1 MDRFKMFNAFFIIL
15 IVGILATSI
24 CSIHLNN
31 KKENVI
37 QRDTIIVNVT
47 DSTLVLQN
55 YSLCHEIDS
64 LQNQLIK
71 VEDELNI
78 AIFKLER
85 IRNYNEIAKNGNN
98 IKYLRGW
105 INRVLD
111 E

>member
-1 MDRFKMFNAFFIIL
+1 MDRFKMFNTFFIIL
-15 IVGILATSI
+15 IIGILATSV
-24 CSIHLNN
+24 CCIHLNN
-31 KKENVI
+31 KKENII
-37 QRDTIIVNVT
+37 QRDTITVSVT
-47 DSTLVLQN
+47 DSSLVLQN
-55 YSLCHEIDS
+55 YSLCHTIDS
-64 LQNQLIK
+64 LQNQIIK

>member
-1 MDRFKMFNAFFIIL
+1 MREFIIGVL
-15 IVGILATSI
+15 ISLIMFIGVFCTHKAFTRLQDD
-24 CSIHLNN
+24 
-31 KKENVI
+31 VI

-55 YSLCHEIDS
+55 YTLCHEIDS

>member
-1 MDRFKMFNAFFIIL
+1 MREFIIGVLISL
-15 IVGILATSI
+15 IVFVGVFCTHKAFNRLQDDI
-24 CSIHLNN
+24 
-31 KKENVI
+31 I

-55 YSLCHEIDS
+55 YSLCHTIDS
-64 LQNQLIK
+64 LQNQIIK